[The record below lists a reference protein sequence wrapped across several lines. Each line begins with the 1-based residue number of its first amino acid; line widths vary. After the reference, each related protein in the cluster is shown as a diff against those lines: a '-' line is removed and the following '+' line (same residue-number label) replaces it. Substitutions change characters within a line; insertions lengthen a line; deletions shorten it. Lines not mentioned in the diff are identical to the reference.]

1 MHITK
6 GTSNSWELIFV
17 YFREHIK
24 PVLKSNRKY
33 QIVTSGKKAVC
44 QFRRRKRPGSIPG
57 LGRSPGGG
65 KRQPTPIFLPEK
77 FYRQEE
83 PGGL

>member
-6 GTSNSWELIFV
+6 GTSNSWEWIFV

-33 QIVTSGKKAVC
+33 QIVTSGKKATCHLQVINAG
-44 QFRRRKRPGSIPG
+44 QDVEKNEPSYTV
-57 LGRSPGGG
+57 GGNAN
-65 KRQPTPIFLPEK
+65 
-77 FYRQEE
+77 
-83 PGGL
+83 